1 MPASHCIQRANLF
14 IKLVSERDDLRDFV
28 LNRFQVNFGM
38 PSRILSPSPS
48 LYCETREQSYEARL
62 VLVTCNLQAVVKY
75 PSNLD
80 AHHSLTSKKG
90 FKRNFKISFFDK
102 KTWKNSII
110 CWFIASIFCSPLS
123 LSFFDTI
130 FLSLRFQFRVP
141 QIVNCLLR
149 CALGRPL
156 GY

>member
-102 KTWKNSII
+102 KTWKKFDHLLVYCFN
-110 CWFIASIFCSPLS
+110 LL
-123 LSFFDTI
+123 LSFIPLI
-130 FLSLRFQFRVP
+130 FWYNFSVTAIPIQSASDCRLSFKVCLR
-141 QIVNCLLR
+141 
-149 CALGRPL
+149 
-156 GY
+156 

>member
-1 MPASHCIQRANLF
+1 MTFPSLPEYASQPLHPKSNLF

-102 KTWKNSII
+102 KNMKKIRSFVGLLLQSFALLYPSHFLIQFFCHCDSNSE
-110 CWFIASIFCSPLS
+110 C
-123 LSFFDTI
+123 
-130 FLSLRFQFRVP
+130 LR
-141 QIVNCLLR
+141 L
-149 CALGRPL
+149 
-156 GY
+156 

>member
-102 KTWKNSII
+102 KNMKKIRSFVGLLLQSFALLYPSHLLIQFFCHCDSNSE
-110 CWFIASIFCSPLS
+110 C
-123 LSFFDTI
+123 
-130 FLSLRFQFRVP
+130 LR
-141 QIVNCLLR
+141 L
-149 CALGRPL
+149 
-156 GY
+156 